1 MLFNGKMHN
10 FSDHPMWMASFWL
23 AMNVLM
29 LDQNRVVMQ
38 KGDHNTKKFF
48 EKLGLTCIEIDFM
61 HCYSLGGSF
70 HCYTADVRR
79 RGGMQTYFAD
89 AVLDKHDEMWQEKVE
104 KQNLFATKNV

>member
-1 MLFNGKMHN
+1 MNN

-38 KGDHNTKKFF
+38 KNDHSTKKFL
-48 EKLGLTCIEIDFM
+48 EKLGLKCIEIDFM

-79 RGGMQTYFAD
+79 RGAMESYFSD
-89 AVLDKHDEMWQEKVE
+89 SVLNEHDSMWREKIE
-104 KQNLFATKNV
+104 SQKL